1 MAMPNTL
8 SPVKPVTVAGYL
20 VGAAVV
26 ASLVNIAIAA
36 LAHAAG
42 ASDDFGPLT
51 IGAYVPYTLYGVAA
65 GAIGWAVIRWKA
77 NDPAKILRWLVP
89 TVVVLSY
96 IPDLA
101 MLVSD
106 FQPNANVVGV
116 LALMIMHT
124 VVAVCAVVALR
135 RSLPV
140 DTRGGE

>member
-1 MAMPNTL
+1 MSNAL

-42 ASDDFGPLT
+42 ASADFGPLT
-51 IGAYVPYTLYGVAA
+51 IGAYVSFTLYGIAA
-65 GAIGWAVIRWKA
+65 GAIGWAVIRWRA
-77 NDPAKILRWLVP
+77 DEPAKILRWLVP
-89 TVVVLSY
+89 AVVVLSY

-101 MLVSD
+101 MFFSD
-106 FQPNANVVGV
+106 FMPGANAVGV
-116 LALMIMHT
+116 FALMVMHT

-140 DTRGGE
+140 EH